1 MSGLFD
7 DVPET
12 AVATPYRFTSGGAER
27 RDRGGMETDYYPTP
41 PWATRALMRILA
53 LNSDFGL
60 GSVWEPACGG
70 GHMAEVL
77 AESFQSVLATDLYDY
92 GYAGR
97 QGDLI
102 DFLSPEA
109 ARLGPVDWVITNP
122 PFKLA
127 DEFIRVGLERAREG
141 VAVLCRL
148 QFLEGVKRSGLHFD
162 GNEVGQGLSIL
173 APFCERVAMVR
184 GRYDPAASTNMA
196 YAWFIYSKAPDR
208 RRRSPVILPI
218 LPGARAQCTQPHD
231 AIKFGAVS

>member
-27 RDRGGMETDYYPTP
+27 RDRSGMDADYYPTP
-41 PWATRALMRILA
+41 PWATRALVRILS
-53 LNSDFGL
+53 LNFYL
-60 GSVWEPACGG
+60 GHVWEPACGG

-77 AESFQSVLATDLYDY
+77 AESFKSVLATDLYDH

-97 QGDLI
+97 DGDLI

-109 ARLGPVDWVITNP
+109 ARLDPVDWVITNP

-127 DEFIRVGLERAREG
+127 DEFVRVGLERAREG

-148 QFLEGVKRSGLHFD
+148 QFLEGVKRSGLHFG
-162 GNEVGQGLSIL
+162 GNEVGQGLTML
-173 APFCERVAMVR
+173 APFCERVAMLR
-184 GRYDPAASTNMA
+184 GRYDPGASTNMA
-196 YAWFIYSKAPDR
+196 YAWFIYTKSRAGQR
-208 RRRSPVILPI
+208 RAPVILPI
-218 LPGARAQCTQPHD
+218 LPGARTQCTRPYD
-231 AIKFGAVS
+231 AIKFGAVL

>member
-12 AVATPYRFTSGGAER
+12 AVAMPYRFTSGGAER
-27 RDRGGMETDYYPTP
+27 RDRGGMEADYYPTP
-41 PWATRALMRILA
+41 PWATRALMRILNDQYFA
-53 LNSDFGL
+53 R

-77 AESFQSVLATDLYDY
+77 AESFKSVLATDLYDH

-97 QGDLI
+97 DGELI

-109 ARLGPVDWVITNP
+109 ARLGRVDWVITNP

-148 QFLEGVKRSGLHFD
+148 QFLEGVKRSGLHFG
-162 GNEVGQGLSIL
+162 GNETGQGLTIL

-184 GRYDPAASTNMA
+184 GRYDPGASTNMA
-196 YAWFIYSKAPDR
+196 YAWFIYSNLPYGRKRA
-208 RRRSPVILPI
+208 PVIMPI
-218 LPGARAQCTQPHD
+218 LPGARAQGTRPYD